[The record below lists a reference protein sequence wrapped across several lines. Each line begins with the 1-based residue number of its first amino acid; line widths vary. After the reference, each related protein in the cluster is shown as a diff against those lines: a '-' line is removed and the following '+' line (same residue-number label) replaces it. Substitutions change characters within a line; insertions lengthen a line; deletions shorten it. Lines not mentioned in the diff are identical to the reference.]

1 MKRLGL
7 GGLFFAWLYGVPF
20 LLLVGL
26 IRRVSRPY
34 APTYAEA
41 KAFGATTDALLMTG
55 LLLNGVLPVIG
66 LLLAGLAGE
75 AMWRR
80 HFAGAFA
87 GVVLIYVAVALVGGM
102 ASTALIGH
110 VPADQEPAP
119 RITQC
124 IPISGGRG
132 CPGG

>member
-26 IRRVSRPY
+26 IRRVSDPY
-34 APTYAEA
+34 TPTYAQAE
-41 KAFGATTDALLMTG
+41 AFGATTDALLTTG
-55 LLLNGVLPVIG
+55 LLLNAALPVVG

-75 AMWRR
+75 GLWRR
-80 HFAGAFA
+80 HFAGAFG
-87 GVVLIYVAVALVGGM
+87 GVALIYVAVALVGSM
-102 ASTALIGH
+102 AATALIGH

-119 RITQC
+119 RVTQC

>member
-20 LLLVGL
+20 LLMVGL
-26 IRRVSRPY
+26 IRRVSAPY
-34 APTYAEA
+34 TPTYAEA
-41 KAFGATTDALLMTG
+41 KAFGATTDALLTTG
-55 LLLNGVLPVIG
+55 LLLNAVLPVIG
-66 LLLAGLAGE
+66 LLLARLAGDE
-75 AMWRR
+75 RWRR

-87 GVVLIYVAVALVGGM
+87 GVALIYVAVALVGGM
-102 ASTALIGH
+102 ATSALIGH
-110 VPADQEPAP
+110 VPDDQEPAP
-119 RITQC
+119 QITQC

>member
-26 IRRVSRPY
+26 IRRVSAPY
-34 APTYAEA
+34 TPTYAEA
-41 KAFGATTDALLMTG
+41 KAFGATSDALLTTG
-55 LLLNGVLPVIG
+55 LLLNAVLPVVG

-75 AMWRR
+75 GLWRR
-80 HFAGAFA
+80 HFVGAFA

-102 ASTALIGH
+102 ATSALIGH

-119 RITQC
+119 QITQC

>member
-1 MKRLGL
+1 VKRLGL

-34 APTYAEA
+34 TPTYAEA
-41 KAFGATTDALLMTG
+41 KAFGASTDALLTTG
-55 LLLNGVLPVIG
+55 LLLNAVLPVVG

-75 AMWRR
+75 AVWRR
-80 HFAGAFA
+80 HFAWAFG
-87 GVVLIYVAVALVGGM
+87 GVALLYVAVALVGNM
-102 ASTALIGH
+102 ATSALIGH

-119 RITQC
+119 QITQC
-124 IPISGGRG
+124 IPVSGGRG

>member
-26 IRRVSRPY
+26 IRRVSAPY
-34 APTYAEA
+34 TPTYAEA
-41 KAFGATTDALLMTG
+41 KAFGATTDDLLTTG

-87 GVVLIYVAVALVGGM
+87 GVVLIYVAVAVVGGL
-102 ASTALIGH
+102 ASAALIGH

>member
-26 IRRVSRPY
+26 IRRLARPY
-34 APTYAEA
+34 TPTADEA
-41 KAFGATTDALLMTG
+41 QAFGATTDALLTTG
-55 LLLNGVLPVIG
+55 LVLNAVLPVLG

-75 AMWRR
+75 ALWRR
-80 HFAGAFA
+80 HFAGAL
-87 GVVLIYVAVALVGGM
+87 GGTVLLYVAVALVASLTTGGL
-102 ASTALIGH
+102 TGH
-110 VPADQEPAP
+110 IPADQEPDP
-119 RITQC
+119 VVTQC